1 MKIGYF
7 ERIRC
12 PEKEGVSIGKIEIRL
27 PRLEKKYSY
36 INDFYFLMGERVL
49 KKGILHLEK
58 AGGGEIKLDFSV
70 PKEKLTENLIFIE
83 RRLSLKEKDSE
94 KSYVFSDCFDT
105 EKKIIIS

>member
-12 PEKEGVSIGKIEIRL
+12 PEKEGKSLGKIEIKL
-27 PRLEKKYSY
+27 PRLEKEYTY

-58 AGGGEIKLDFSV
+58 SGGGESKRGICLFS
-70 PKEKLTENLIFIE
+70 
-83 RRLSLKEKDSE
+83 
-94 KSYVFSDCFDT
+94 
-105 EKKIIIS
+105 